1 MMVRSCSIIKRSLQ
15 LSISDFS
22 PFSHRSPS
30 MTYDLNA
37 LYIQHTDRFAPKRP
51 LILITGN
58 WGEKGCELAD
68 GYVNSVL
75 RAGGL
80 PLVLPAAND
89 LSTLTNA
96 LEYADGI
103 LLSGGADINPL
114 WMDEEPIPQLGGI
127 NPKRDAQEL
136 LLVRL
141 AFDRQIPMFG
151 ICRGMQVMAAALG
164 GKLYQDI
171 TAQRK
176 ENQPPLLKHS
186 QSAPR
191 SEATHSIQTV
201 EGSLMERL
209 LGKQTMVNT
218 VHHQAVRETGVHFR
232 PTAFAPDGIVEAMES
247 TEQKPLFAV
256 QWHPECLDGETMYP
270 LFDYLIKSARAYRH
284 ARRFHEHHLTL
295 DSHCD
300 TPMFFHKNIDFNRRD
315 PQILV
320 DIHKM
325 TEGGLDGSIM
335 VAYLAQQGRA
345 EQDHT
350 AATMR
355 ANQIIDR
362 LEAMVESCPEAEMA
376 YTPEQLLRHKEKGK
390 KSIMPALENGY
401 AFGTDLANVAH
412 FRRRGVVYATLCH
425 NGNNAICD
433 SARPNAADIKAFPD
447 TKGAEHGGLSAYG
460 RKVVREM
467 NRVGMMVDLSH
478 AAESSFYHALELST
492 SPIVCS
498 HSSSYS
504 LCPHPRNLTD
514 HQLRALAKRGGVAQC
529 AFYAGFLRTDPENAT
544 IDDAV
549 KHILYMIDVAGIEH
563 VGIGTDFDGDG
574 GVPGLANAA
583 ELLQLTKRLQAEGL
597 TDNELSLL
605 WGGNFLRVMNE
616 AQALAEPAF
625 IDTMPTH
632 LIF

>member
-1 MMVRSCSIIKRSLQ
+1 
-15 LSISDFS
+15 
-22 PFSHRSPS
+22 
-30 MTYDLNA
+30 MTYDLNS
-37 LYIQHTDRFAPKRP
+37 LYTQHTDQFSTKRP

-68 GYVNSVL
+68 GYVNSIL

-80 PLVLPAAND
+80 PLVLPAADD
-89 LSTLTNA
+89 LSALTNA

-103 LLSGGADINPL
+103 LLSGGADVNPL
-114 WMDEEPIPQLGGI
+114 WMGEEPIPQLGGI

-151 ICRGMQVMAAALG
+151 ICRGMQVMVAALG
-164 GKLYQDI
+164 GKVYQDMA
-171 TAQRK
+171 AQRP
-176 ENQPPLLKHS
+176 EGSGPLLKHG
-186 QSAPR
+186 QTAPR
-191 SEATHSIQTV
+191 SEATHSVKTI

-209 LGKQTMVNT
+209 LGQQTMVNT
-218 VHHQAVRETGVHFR
+218 VHHQAVRETGSHLR
-232 PTAFAPDGIVEAMES
+232 PTAFAPDGIIEAMES
-247 TEQKPLFAV
+247 SEGKAIMGV
-256 QWHPECLDGETMYP
+256 QWHPECLGETMHP
-270 LFDYLIKSARAYRH
+270 LFNHLIESARAYRK
-284 ARRFHEHHLTL
+284 ARQFHEQHLTL

-325 TEGGLDGSIM
+325 TEGGLDSSIM
-335 VAYLAQQGRA
+335 VAYLAQQGRTA
-345 EQDHT
+345 QDHL
-350 AATMR
+350 AATQR
-355 ANQIIDR
+355 ANQILNQ
-362 LEAMVESCPEAEMA
+362 LEAMVARCPEAEMA
-376 YTPEQLLRHKEKGK
+376 YTPAQLLRHKAAGK

-401 AFGTDLANVAH
+401 AFGTDLKNVEH

-433 SARPNAADIKAFPD
+433 SARPNAANLKEFPD
-447 TKGAEHGGLSAYG
+447 TKGAEYGGLSEYG
-460 RKVVREM
+460 KAVVREM

-478 AAESSFYHALELST
+478 AAESSFYAALELSA

-498 HSSSYS
+498 HSSSYA
-504 LCPHPRNLTD
+504 LCPHPRNLND
-514 HQLRALAKRGGVAQC
+514 DQLRALAQRGGVTQC
-529 AFYAGFLRTDPENAT
+529 TFYAGFLRTDDENAT

-549 KHILYMIDVAGIEH
+549 KHILHMINVAGIEH

-597 TDNELSLL
+597 TDHDLALL

-616 AQALAEPAF
+616 AQALADSAF
-625 IDTMPTH
+625 VETLPTH
-632 LIF
+632 LIS

>member
-1 MMVRSCSIIKRSLQ
+1 MA
-15 LSISDFS
+15 
-22 PFSHRSPS
+22 
-30 MTYDLNA
+30 YDLNT
-37 LYIQHTDRFAPKRP
+37 LYTQHTDPFSTKRP

-68 GYVNSVL
+68 GYVNSIL

-80 PLVLPAAND
+80 PLVLPAADD
-89 LSTLTNA
+89 LSARTNA

-103 LLSGGADINPL
+103 LLSGGADVNPL
-114 WMDEEPIPQLGGI
+114 WMGEEPIPQLGGI

-136 LLVRL
+136 LLVQL

-151 ICRGMQVMAAALG
+151 ICRGMQVMAAAMG
-164 GKLYQDI
+164 GGVYQDMV
-171 TAQRK
+171 AQRP
-176 ENQPPLLKHS
+176 EGSTPLLKHS

-191 SEATHSIQTV
+191 TEATHSIQTE
-201 EGSLMERL
+201 EGSLMEQL
-209 LGKQTMVNT
+209 LGKQTFVNT
-218 VHHQAVRETGVHFR
+218 VHHQAVRETGPHFR
-232 PTAFAPDGIVEAMES
+232 PTAFAPDGIIEAMES
-247 TEQKPLFAV
+247 TEHKPLFAV
-256 QWHPECLDGETMYP
+256 QWHPECLGGETMFP
-270 LFDYLIKSARAYRH
+270 LFDHLIQSARAYRQ
-284 ARRFHEHHLTL
+284 ARLFHEQHLTL

-325 TEGGLDGSIM
+325 TEGGLDSSIM
-335 VAYLAQQGRA
+335 VAYLAQQGRT
-345 EQDHT
+345 EQDHL
-350 AATMR
+350 AATQR
-355 ANQIIDR
+355 ANQILDQ
-362 LEAMVESCPEAEMA
+362 LEAMVARCPEAEMA
-376 YTPEQLLRHKEKGK
+376 YTPAQLLRHKAEGK

-401 AFGTDLANVAH
+401 AFGTNLQNVAH

-433 SARPNAADIKAFPD
+433 SARPNAANLKDFPD
-447 TKGAEHGGLSAYG
+447 TKGAEYDGLSEYG
-460 RKVVREM
+460 KEVVREM

-478 AAESSFYHALELST
+478 AAESSFYAALELSA

-498 HSSSYS
+498 HSSAYE
-504 LCPHPRNLTD
+504 LCPHPRNIND
-514 HQLRALAKRGGVAQC
+514 DQLRALAQRGGVAQC
-529 AFYAGFLRTDPENAT
+529 TFYAGFLRTDDENAT

-549 KHILYMIDVAGIEH
+549 RHLLYMIDVAGIEH

-583 ELLQLTKRLQAEGL
+583 ELLQLTRRLQAEGL
-597 TDNELSLL
+597 TDHDLSLL
-605 WGGNFLRVMNE
+605 WGGNFLRVMSE

-625 IDTMPTH
+625 VDSLPTH
-632 LIF
+632 LIS